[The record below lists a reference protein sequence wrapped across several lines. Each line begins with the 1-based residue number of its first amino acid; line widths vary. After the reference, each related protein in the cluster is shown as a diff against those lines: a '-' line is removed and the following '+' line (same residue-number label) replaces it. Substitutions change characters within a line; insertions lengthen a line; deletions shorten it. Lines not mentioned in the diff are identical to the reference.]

1 MDDSTEG
8 SGKGRGIALKKY
20 VVHLISRRPDH
31 DIDIRMGIGSFDR
44 ITNFTSAFLNQSL
57 ASIYMW
63 LPLFLTAWAYF
74 SPINRQFLVVG
85 GYFCVAVAFFFL
97 LRGRELGATNN
108 KMLRIFAAYVL
119 MIAGSIVTLSSNVL
133 LSLWFLFAYVG
144 LPFLIGMRFFGHL
157 SRRSALINYSLL
169 IVVMMF
175 VFIDSLSNGLHGR
188 AYVFGSQANSIQLS
202 LVCAFVI
209 SFVLFDF
216 RHERVR
222 HFLLSI
228 FTFFGGLLLGG
239 ILPRWFILAT
249 LLMLF
254 LAVYLIP
261 SGRAQSVPIFAFVLG
276 WIAALFLLNGRA
288 DFYGDNLVPRFA
300 EIQEDPHI
308 SLTSIEERV
317 RFILTSIELFLSSP
331 FFGVGVGNFG
341 VASGG
346 AVNSFPHLSSLHV
359 LTEMG
364 VIALI
369 LYLIMIGYAGFLLV
383 RATQAD
389 SSHFPL
395 LAIFLYGIVFSF
407 LHGNYLTDKLVY
419 VALGYA
425 ASHGHS
431 LKRA

>member
-31 DIDIRMGIGSFDR
+31 DIDIRMGIGLFDR

-63 LPLFLTAWAYF
+63 LPLFLTAWAYS

-85 GYFCVAVAFFFL
+85 GYFCVAVALFL

-108 KMLRIFAAYVL
+108 KLLRIFAAYVL
-119 MIAGSIVTLSSNVL
+119 MITGSIATLSNNVL

-144 LPFLIGMRFFGHL
+144 LPFLIGMRLSGHL
-157 SRRSALINYSLL
+157 NRRSVLINYSLL
-169 IVVMMF
+169 VLVMMF
-175 VFIDSLSNGLHGR
+175 VFIDGLSNGLHGR

-202 LVCAFVI
+202 LVCAFVL

-216 RHERVR
+216 RHERAR
-222 HFLLSI
+222 NFLLSI
-228 FTFFGGLLLGG
+228 FAFFSGLLLGG

-249 LLMLF
+249 LLILF
-254 LAVYLIP
+254 LAIYLIP
-261 SGRAQSVPIFAFVLG
+261 SGRARSVPIFAFVLG
-276 WIAALFLLNGRA
+276 WIAALFLLDGRA
-288 DFYGDNLVPRFA
+288 DFYMDNLVPRFSK
-300 EIQEDPHI
+300 IQEDPHI

-341 VASGG
+341 AASGG

-364 VIALI
+364 VFALI
-369 LYLIMIGYAGFLLV
+369 LYLFMIGYAGFLLV
-383 RATQAD
+383 GATQAD

-425 ASHGHS
+425 ASHG
-431 LKRA
+431 LPLRRV

>member
-8 SGKGRGIALKKY
+8 SSKGRGITLKKY

-31 DIDIRMGIGSFDR
+31 DIDIRMSIGSFGR
-44 ITNFTSAFLNQSL
+44 VINFTSAFLSQNL
-57 ASIYMW
+57 ASFYMW
-63 LPLFLTAWAYF
+63 MPLVLTAWAYF

-85 GYFCVAVAFFFL
+85 GYFCIAIALFFA
-97 LRGRELGATNN
+97 LRGCKLCATNN
-108 KMLRIFAAYVL
+108 TMLRIFAVYVL
-119 MIAGSIVTLSSNVL
+119 IIAGSIATLSSNAL

-144 LPFLIGMRFFGHL
+144 LPFLIGMRVFGRFSWH
-157 SRRSALINYSLL
+157 SALINYSLL
-169 IVVMMF
+169 TAAIIF
-175 VFIDSLSNGLHGR
+175 VFIENLSGGPHQR

-202 LVCAFVI
+202 LACAFVL

-216 RHERVR
+216 RQERVR
-222 HFLLSI
+222 CFLIAI
-228 FTFFGGLLLGG
+228 FAFFGGFFLGG

-249 LLMLF
+249 LLILF
-254 LAVYLIP
+254 LAIYLIP
-261 SGRAQSVPIFAFVLG
+261 SGRARGVPIFAFVLG
-276 WIAALFLLNGRA
+276 WIAALFLLDGRA
-288 DFYGDNLVPRFA
+288 EFYVDNLAPRFA

-308 SLTSIEERV
+308 PLTSIEERV
-317 RFILTSIELFLSSP
+317 RFIFTSIELFLSSP

-364 VIALI
+364 VFALI
-369 LYLIMIGYAGFLLV
+369 LYLVMVGYGGFLLV
-383 RATQAD
+383 GAAQTD
-389 SSHFPL
+389 SSHFPW

-407 LHGNYLTDKLVY
+407 LHGNYLTDKLIY

-425 ASHGHS
+425 ASHG
-431 LKRA
+431 LPPKRI